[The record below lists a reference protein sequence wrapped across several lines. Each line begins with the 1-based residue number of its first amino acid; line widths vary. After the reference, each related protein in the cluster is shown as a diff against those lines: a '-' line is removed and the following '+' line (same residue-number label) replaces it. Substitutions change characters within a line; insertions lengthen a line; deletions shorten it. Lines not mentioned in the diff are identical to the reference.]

1 MKAFCCSTYLGLLE
15 SFQQTVAEGIA
26 IIPPPLRG
34 SFVEFREGMG
44 NFCPVCGLKLTDK
57 ELLQAGSQETPS
69 SIRSPQ
75 QGKPKDEFAGLH
87 IVTKEEYRGE
97 VPFEKIRPGLA
108 ICPVCFGAGKT
119 GESQGIPVACMVC
132 LSQGTLNGRS
142 QIQRAIVA
150 VKGRKMS
157 SADLSDIAGS
167 LREEIKRETSLDKN
181 SE

>member
-26 IIPPPLRG
+26 IIPAPLRG
-34 SFVEFREGMG
+34 SFTEFSNGLG
-44 NFCPVCGLKLTDK
+44 NFCPVCSKKLTVNDVP
-57 ELLQAGSQETPS
+57 ELPIEQPDTRAP
-69 SIRSPQ
+69 
-75 QGKPKDEFAGLH
+75 KPKDEFAGLR

-97 VPFEKIRPGLA
+97 VPFDKIRPGLA

-119 GESQGIPVACMVC
+119 GDSQGIPIACMVC
-132 LSQGTLNGRS
+132 LNQGTLNGRS

-150 VKGRKMS
+150 VKGRKVS
-157 SADLSDIAGS
+157 SDDLKDIAGS
-167 LREEIKRETSLDKN
+167 LRAEVARETSLDKN